1 MQVNSSS
8 TLTILHDG
16 QFWVGICEHVEGGL
30 YGARRIVFGPH
41 EPTDELVLAFVCE
54 QWGRLAFR
62 MGARSL
68 SGESQ
73 ASITRVN
80 PKRLQRLVRRT
91 VEQRGVGTKAQQAI
105 REGYEAAKDE
115 RKRQG
120 RENRSAEE
128 QRKFNLKQQRRKEKR
143 RGH

>member
-16 QFWVGICEHVEGGL
+16 QFWVGICEHAEDDL

-54 QWGRLAFR
+54 QWGRLEFR
-62 MGARSL
+62 MDARSL
-68 SGESQ
+68 SDDGQ

-128 QRKFNLKQQRRKEKR
+128 QRKFDLKQQRRKEKR